1 MIEGCFSV
9 ICSYAQSVVDL
20 ANHTNRG
27 KGCPHGDSVMIP
39 DTVKLILVV
48 GCIVGAA
55 YGAVWGLANF
65 PPEQAEVVRALP
77 HEKLRQ
83 N

>member
-1 MIEGCFSV
+1 LNGCGRKGG
-9 ICSYAQSVVDL
+9 DL
-20 ANHTNRG
+20 ALGESTAIEVET
-27 KGCPHGDSVMIP
+27 KAVPVIP
-39 DTVKLILVV
+39 DTVKFLLAVGLVA
-48 GCIVGAA
+48 GAA

-65 PPEQAEVVRALP
+65 PPETSDIVRALP

>member
-1 MIEGCFSV
+1 ML
-9 ICSYAQSVVDL
+9 DL
-20 ANHTNRG
+20 AIALRQA
-27 KGCPHGDSVMIP
+27 KALQKDCSVIP
-39 DTVKLILVV
+39 DTLKFVMVVALI
-48 GCIVGAA
+48 GCAA
-55 YGAVWGLANF
+55 YSAVWGLATF